1 VNLSLVVAIASLGIW
16 IALLVHQ
23 VPTGFIHLLYAGGII
38 LLVRR
43 IVVGAPKFL
52 S

>member
-1 VNLSLVVAIASLGIW
+1 MNLSLVAAIVSLGLW
-16 IALLVHQ
+16 LVLLVHQ
-23 VPTGFIHLLYAGGII
+23 VPNGFIHLLYAGAVI